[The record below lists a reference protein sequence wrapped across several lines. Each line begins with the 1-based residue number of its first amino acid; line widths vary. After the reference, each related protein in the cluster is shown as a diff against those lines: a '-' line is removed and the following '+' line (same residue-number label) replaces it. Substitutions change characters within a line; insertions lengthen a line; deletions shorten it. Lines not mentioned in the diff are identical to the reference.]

1 MADYKNNFSASTL
14 DMLASQGGTTEH
26 LQGTDSVYGAASSNL
41 PSLIDQSG
49 SRYNDAQGIYAAAM
63 SAANESKDISTWL
76 DNENF
81 QQAINNK
88 YSAQADQVNKGS
100 AAAQLVGSA
109 EVAEQVASRKIDNL
123 EQQKAAYAEVA
134 ESAGNFMSGMAL
146 PGPIR
151 DIVGLFVPKY
161 NMGAQL
167 ANTAQAIQKVNN
179 LQSQDALDDE
189 LVLQNAF
196 GKAGYN
202 PLANEIIE
210 PFNKWEKQYVDEQV
224 ALQKN
229 KIAAQSNK
237 NSALQ
242 TALGAIQAQNHMVD
256 TLAGIHHDETAE
268 RMNILNKANAQE
280 ERKLDYQ
287 KDQSANER
295 NELNARVA
303 TNEQMLRAIGQ
314 EYQMKRDPIEDQQ
327 KAESLRLQGQGQLI
341 SRANKLS
348 DQEIALLNRQQ
359 QQESNQIKLQ
369 QDETARRGQ
378 DAQLEVARLNNEAGM
393 AKARATEAF
402 ANKTGSG
409 AGGSSGSGGKAS
421 GAGVAGFEPTKTMV
435 KDTLVTASTADATS
449 MKTTG
454 QLGRLARA
462 GWATP
467 ELQASYDQANG
478 AKQAL
483 TESFRNNDIGQATVA
498 AEVFNE
504 ANSSFEKQVD
514 QIVNNQIPNEVGQKV
529 AKQVI
534 NGEADITDPS
544 LTNDIATSVTQDV
557 IYSTDDEANQ
567 GLKKLNKEYSERVYN
582 LLQSKPALVK
592 RLGLEDFWKLDS
604 EELNKKI
611 KEISDGDDKKLN
623 EAQKAMVADLK
634 KQPLKLINDYLDHG
648 DGTEISP
655 RQSHKDDISL
665 DIDRYSASRLGE
677 EVNARYNKLL
687 VDSESVFNSKEPIK
701 ELAVQMAN
709 NGLSD
714 KDIRQA
720 MGRLSLP
727 SLVKAA
733 TGSFLTNT
741 IYKKDIQ
748 AGMYHNLMRTF
759 GFAIEARDRLSYS
772 DEKHNEISTITDAV
786 LQARAEQI
794 DKAREDAT
802 AQLIAMQGNF
812 GPKAKL
818 ATNTRPTGGSFYR
831 QNFIN
836 PWKKG
841 V

>member
-26 LQGTDSVYGAASSNL
+26 LQGTDSVYGATSANL

-123 EQQKAAYAEVA
+123 EQQKEAYAEVA

-146 PGPIR
+146 PGPLR
-151 DIVGLFVPKY
+151 SLVGLFVPKY

-202 PLANEIIE
+202 PLANEIFE

-256 TLAGIHHDETAE
+256 MLAGIHHDETAE

-287 KDQSANER
+287 KDQSTNER
-295 NELNARVA
+295 NELNAKVA
-303 TNEQMLRAIGQ
+303 TNDQMLKALGL

-327 KAESLRLQGQGQLI
+327 KAEALRLQYQGQLI

-348 DQEIALLNRQQ
+348 DQEVALLNRQQ

-369 QDETARRGQ
+369 EDKTTRRGQ
-378 DAQLEVARLNNEAGM
+378 DVQLEVARLNNQAGM
-393 AKARATEAF
+393 AKAQATTAL
-402 ANKTGSG
+402 ANRTGSG
-409 AGGSSGSGGKAS
+409 GTGGSGKAS
-421 GAGVAGFEPTKTMV
+421 GAGEAGFKPNNTMT

-449 MKTTG
+449 MKTAG
-454 QLGRLARA
+454 QFGRLTRA

-467 ELQASYDQANG
+467 DLQASYDQANG
-478 AKQAL
+478 AKQAMA
-483 TESFRNNDIGQATVA
+483 ESLRNNDIGQATVA

-504 ANSSFEKQVD
+504 ANSNFEKQVD
-514 QIVNNQIPNEVGQKV
+514 QIVNNQMPNEVGRKV

-582 LLQSKPALVK
+582 LLQSDSKLVK
-592 RLGLEDFWKLDS
+592 QLKLEKFWKMDS
-604 EELNKKI
+604 EELNQKI
-611 KEISDGDDKKLN
+611 KEISDSDTKKLN
-623 EAQKAMVADLK
+623 DAQKAIVDDLK
-634 KQPLKLINDYLDHG
+634 NQPIKLINDYLDHG
-648 DGTEISP
+648 DGTAKTP

-677 EVNARYNKLL
+677 EVNARYNKPL
-687 VDSESVFNSKEPIK
+687 VDSEAVFNSKEPIK

-714 KDIRQA
+714 RDIRQA

-741 IYKKDIQ
+741 IYKKDLQ
-748 AGMYHNLMRTF
+748 AGMYHNLMGTF

-772 DEKHNEISTITDAV
+772 EEKHNEISTITDAV

-836 PWKKG
+836 PWGKG

>member
-14 DMLASQGGTTEH
+14 DMLASQGGTSEH

-49 SRYNDAQGIYAAAM
+49 SRYSDAQGIYAAAM

-76 DNENF
+76 DNDNF

-123 EQQKAAYAEVA
+123 EQQKEAYAEVA

-146 PGPIR
+146 PGPLR
-151 DIVGLFVPKY
+151 SIVGLFVPKY

-202 PLANEIIE
+202 PLANEIFE

-224 ALQKN
+224 ALQRN

-314 EYQMKRDPIEDQQ
+314 EYQMKRDPIEDRQ
-327 KAESLRLQGQGQLI
+327 KDEALRLQDQGQLI

-348 DQEIALLNRQQ
+348 DQQIALLNRQQ
-359 QQESNQIKLQ
+359 QQENNQVKLQ

-378 DAQLEVARLNNEAGM
+378 DTQLMVSQNQLEGARLRAQ
-393 AKARATEAF
+393 ATETF
-402 ANKTGSG
+402 ANRPTSGG
-409 AGGSSGSGGKAS
+409 AGGSKGAS
-421 GAGVAGFEPTKTMV
+421 SAGTAGFKPTNTMA
-435 KDTLVTASTADATS
+435 KDALVTASTADATS
-449 MKTTG
+449 RKTAG
-454 QLGRLARA
+454 QFGRLTAA
-462 GWATP
+462 GWATSD
-467 ELQASYDQANG
+467 LQASYDQLNAS
-478 AKQAL
+478 KQAMI
-483 TESFRNNDIGQATVA
+483 EGIRSNDPSQATVA
-498 AEVFNE
+498 AEVFKE
-504 ANSSFEKQVD
+504 ADGNFEKQVD
-514 QIVNNQIPNEVGQKV
+514 QIVNNQIPNESGRKV

-544 LTNDIATSVTQDV
+544 LTGDIATSVTQDV

-582 LLQSKPALVK
+582 LLQSDSALVK
-592 RLGLEDFWKLDS
+592 RLGLEKFWKMDS
-604 EELNKKI
+604 EELNQKI
-611 KEISDGDDKKLN
+611 KEISDSDTKKLN
-623 EAQKAMVADLK
+623 DAQKAMVDDLK

-648 DGTEISP
+648 DGTAVTP
-655 RQSHKDDISL
+655 RQAHKDDISL

-677 EVNARYNKLL
+677 EVNARYNKPL

-714 KDIRQA
+714 RDIRQA

-733 TGSFLTNT
+733 TGAFLSNT

-748 AGMYHNLMRTF
+748 AGMYHNLMGTY
-759 GFAIEARDRLSYS
+759 GFAIEARNRLAYS
-772 DEKHNEISTITDAV
+772 DEKHNEIDTITNSV

-802 AQLIAMQGNF
+802 AQLLAMQGNF
-812 GPKAKL
+812 GSKPKL
-818 ATNTRPTGGSFYR
+818 GRNTAPEAGSFYR

>member
-26 LQGTDSVYGAASSNL
+26 LQGTDSVYGATSANL

-76 DNENF
+76 DNDNF

-100 AAAQLVGSA
+100 AAAQLAGSA

-123 EQQKAAYAEVA
+123 EQQKEAYAEVA

-146 PGPIR
+146 PGPLR
-151 DIVGLFVPKY
+151 SLVGLFVPKY

-202 PLANEIIE
+202 PLANEIFE

-287 KDQSANER
+287 KDQSTNER
-295 NELNARVA
+295 NELNAKVA
-303 TNEQMLRAIGQ
+303 TNDQMLKALGL

-327 KAESLRLQGQGQLI
+327 KAEALRLQDQGQLI
-341 SRANKLS
+341 NRANQLS
-348 DQEIALLNRQQ
+348 KQEIALLDRQQ
-359 QQESNQIKLQ
+359 QQESNQVKLQ
-369 QDETARRGQ
+369 QDETTRRGQ
-378 DAQLEVARLNNEAGM
+378 DIQLEVAKLNNQAGM
-393 AKARATEAF
+393 AKAQATTAL
-402 ANKTGSG
+402 ANRTGSG
-409 AGGSSGSGGKAS
+409 GTG
-421 GAGVAGFEPTKTMV
+421 GAGDAGFKPTNAMA

-449 MKTTG
+449 MKTAG
-454 QLGRLARA
+454 QFGRLTRA

-467 ELQASYDQANG
+467 DLQASYAQSNG
-478 AKQAL
+478 SKQAL
-483 TESFRNNDIGQATVA
+483 VESIRNNDTSQATVA
-498 AEVFNE
+498 AEVFRE
-504 ANSSFEKQVD
+504 ANTNFEKQVD
-514 QIVNNQIPNEVGQKV
+514 QTIKNQIPNEVGQKV

-534 NGEADITDPS
+534 NGEADISDPS
-544 LTNDIATSVTQDV
+544 LTSDIASSVTQDV
-557 IYSTDDEANQ
+557 IHSTDYESDN
-567 GLKKLNKEYSERVYN
+567 GLKKLNNEYHERVYK
-582 LLQSKPALVK
+582 LLQSDPALVK
-592 RLGLEDFWKLDS
+592 RLGLENFWKMDS
-604 EELNKKI
+604 EELDSKI
-611 KEISDGDDKKLN
+611 KEITDSDTKKLN
-623 EAQKAMVADLK
+623 DAQKAIIDDLK

-648 DGTEISP
+648 DGSAKTP

-677 EVNARYNKLL
+677 EVNARYNKPL
-687 VDSESVFNSKEPIK
+687 VDSEAVFNSKEPIK

-714 KDIRQA
+714 RDIRQA

-733 TGSFLTNT
+733 TGAFLTNT
-741 IYKKDIQ
+741 IYKKDLQ
-748 AGMYHNLMRTF
+748 AGMYHNLMGTF

-836 PWKKG
+836 PWGKG

>member
-14 DMLASQGGTTEH
+14 DMLASQGGTSEH
-26 LQGTDSVYGAASSNL
+26 LQGTDSVYGAASANL

-76 DNENF
+76 DNDSF

-123 EQQKAAYAEVA
+123 EQQKTAYAEVA

-146 PGPIR
+146 PGPLR
-151 DIVGLFVPKY
+151 SIVGLFVPKY

-202 PLANEIIE
+202 PLANEIFE

-280 ERKLDYQ
+280 DRKLDYQ

-295 NELNARVA
+295 NERNAIVA
-303 TNEQMLRAIGQ
+303 TNDQMLKALGL
-314 EYQMKRDPIEDQQ
+314 EYQMKRDPIEDQF
-327 KAESLRLQGQGQLI
+327 KARELDQQNQGQLI

-359 QQESNQIKLQ
+359 KQEDNQVKLQ
-369 QDETARRGQ
+369 TDKTTRRGQ
-378 DAQLEVARLNNEAGM
+378 DVQLEVAKLNNEAGL
-393 AKARATEAF
+393 AKARATETY
-402 ANKTGSG
+402 ANKLGSGG
-409 AGGSSGSGGKAS
+409 AGGSGKAS
-421 GAGVAGFEPTKTMV
+421 GSGAAGLEPTKTMV

-449 MKTTG
+449 RKTAG
-454 QLGRLARA
+454 QFGRLTAA

-483 TESFRNNDIGQATVA
+483 TESLRNNDLGQATVS

-504 ANSSFEKQVD
+504 ANGNFEKQVD
-514 QIVNNQIPNEVGQKV
+514 QIVKDKLPNEVGRKV

-567 GLKKLNKEYSERVYN
+567 GLKKINEEYSERVYN
-582 LLQSKPALVK
+582 LLQSDPTLAK
-592 RLGLEDFWKLDS
+592 RLGLSDFWKMDS
-604 EELNKKI
+604 EELNSKI
-611 KEISDGDDKKLN
+611 KELGYGDDKKLN
-623 EAQKAMVADLK
+623 DAQKAIVADLK
-634 KQPLKLINDYLDHG
+634 NQPMKLINDYLDNG
-648 DGTEISP
+648 NGSSISP
-655 RQSHKDDISL
+655 RQAHKDDISL

-677 EVNARYNKLL
+677 EVNARYNKPL

-748 AGMYHNLMRTF
+748 AGMYHNLMGTY
-759 GFAIEARDRLSYS
+759 GFAIEAMNRLAYS
-772 DEKHNEISTITDAV
+772 DEKHNEISTMTDSV

-802 AQLIAMQGNF
+802 AQLLAMQGNF
-812 GPKAKL
+812 GSKPKL
-818 ATNTRPTGGSFYR
+818 GRNTAPEAGSFYR

>member
-26 LQGTDSVYGAASSNL
+26 LQGTDSVYNAASANL

-49 SRYNDAQGIYAAAM
+49 SRYSDAQGIYTAAM

-76 DNENF
+76 DNDSF

-123 EQQKAAYAEVA
+123 EQQKTAYAEVA

-202 PLANEIIE
+202 PLANEIFE

-287 KDQSANER
+287 KDQSANAR

-314 EYQMKRDPIEDQQ
+314 EYQMQRDPIEDRQ
-327 KAESLRLQGQGQLI
+327 KDEALRLQDQGQLI

-348 DQEIALLNRQQ
+348 DQEVALLNRQQ

-369 QDETARRGQ
+369 QDSTARRGQ
-378 DAQLEVARLNNEAGM
+378 DAQLEIARLNNEAGM

-409 AGGSSGSGGKAS
+409 AGGSGGSGKAS
-421 GAGVAGFEPTKTMV
+421 GADAVGFKPTKTMV
-435 KDTLVTASTADATS
+435 RDTLVTASTADATS
-449 MKTTG
+449 RKTTG
-454 QLGRLARA
+454 QFGRLTRA
-462 GWATP
+462 GWATSD
-467 ELQASYDQANG
+467 LQAAYDQANG
-478 AKQAL
+478 SKQAMA
-483 TESFRNNDIGQATVA
+483 EAFRNNDVGQATVA
-498 AEVFNE
+498 AEVYNE
-504 ANSSFEKQVD
+504 ANSNFEKQVD
-514 QIVNNQIPNEVGQKV
+514 QIVSNQIPNKVGQKV

-544 LTNDIATSVTQDV
+544 LTDDIAASVTQDV

-582 LLQSKPALVK
+582 LLQNNPALVK
-592 RLGLEDFWKLDS
+592 RLGLEKFWKMDS
-604 EELNKKI
+604 EELNQKI
-611 KEISDGDDKKLN
+611 KEISDSDDKKLN

-634 KQPLKLINDYLDHG
+634 KQPIKLINDYLDSG
-648 DGTEISP
+648 DGTAISP
-655 RQSHKDDISL
+655 RQAHKDDISL

-677 EVNARYNKLL
+677 EVNARYNKPL
-687 VDSESVFNSKEPIK
+687 VDSEAVFNSKEPIK

-727 SLVKAA
+727 SLVKSA

-748 AGMYHNLMRTF
+748 AGMYHNLMGTY
-759 GFAIEARDRLSYS
+759 GFAIEARNRLAYS
-772 DEKHNEISTITDAV
+772 DEKHNEINTITDSV

-802 AQLIAMQGNF
+802 AQLLAMQGNF
-812 GPKAKL
+812 GSKPKL
-818 ATNTRPTGGSFYR
+818 GRNTAPEAGSFYR

>member
-14 DMLASQGGTTEH
+14 DMLASQGGTSEH
-26 LQGTDSVYGAASSNL
+26 LQGSDSVYGAASASL

-49 SRYNDAQGIYAAAM
+49 SRYSDAQGIYAAAM

-76 DNENF
+76 DNDNF

-123 EQQKAAYAEVA
+123 EQQKTAYAEVA

-146 PGPIR
+146 PGPLR
-151 DIVGLFVPKY
+151 SIVGLFVPKY

-202 PLANEIIE
+202 PLANEIFE

-295 NELNARVA
+295 NELNSRVA
-303 TNEQMLRAIGQ
+303 TNDQMLKALGL

-327 KAESLRLQGQGQLI
+327 KAEELRLQDRGQLI

-348 DQEIALLNRQQ
+348 DQQVALLNRQQ
-359 QQESNQIKLQ
+359 QQENNQVKLL
-369 QDETARRGQ
+369 QDETTRRGQ
-378 DAQLEVARLNNEAGM
+378 DAQLEVARLNNETGL
-393 AKARATEAF
+393 AKARATEVF
-402 ANKTGSG
+402 ANRTGSG
-409 AGGSSGSGGKAS
+409 GAGSSGKAS
-421 GAGVAGFEPTKTMV
+421 GAGVGFEPTKTMV
-435 KDTLVTASTADATS
+435 KDMLVTASTADASSRNTA
-449 MKTTG
+449 G
-454 QLGRLARA
+454 QFGRLTAA

-467 ELQASYDQANG
+467 ELQVAYDQANG

-483 TESFRNNDIGQATVA
+483 TESLRNNDIGQATVA

-504 ANSSFEKQVD
+504 ANSNFEKQVD
-514 QIVNNQIPNEVGQKV
+514 QTVKNQIPNEVGQKV

-544 LTNDIATSVTQDV
+544 LTGDIATSVTQDV

-567 GLKKLNKEYSERVYN
+567 GLKKLNEEYSERVYN
-582 LLQSKPALVK
+582 LLQSDPALAK
-592 RLGLEDFWKLDS
+592 RLGLSDFWKMDS
-604 EELNKKI
+604 EELNSKI
-611 KEISDGDDKKLN
+611 REFSGSDDNKLN
-623 EAQKAMVADLK
+623 GAQKAIVADLK
-634 KQPLKLINDYLDHG
+634 KQPIKLINDYLDNG
-648 DGTEISP
+648 NGSSISP
-655 RQSHKDDISL
+655 RQAHKDDISL

-677 EVNARYNKLL
+677 EVNARYNKPL

-748 AGMYHNLMRTF
+748 AGMYHNLMGTY
-759 GFAIEARDRLSYS
+759 GFAIEAMNRLAYS
-772 DEKHNEISTITDAV
+772 DEKHNDISTITDSV

-802 AQLIAMQGNF
+802 AQLLAMQGNF
-812 GPKAKL
+812 GSKPKL
-818 ATNTRPTGGSFYR
+818 GRNTAPEAGSFYR